1 MMADDPH
8 LGDFPPITDYALI
21 GDTRTAALISKNGA
35 IEWLCLPDFDSG
47 SIFAAMLDRLN
58 GGAMLLCP
66 AGEAEM
72 SRRYLGDA
80 PVLETSWQTATGQAK
95 VLDFM
100 PLAKET
106 ASSLEPARQLLRII
120 DVTEGEVEMFFE
132 ATPRPEYATGHSWL
146 RQTGS
151 QGWTISAGPEAF
163 LFRTDLDV
171 RTDTLGRLRGRTRLS
186 AGERRYVS
194 LSYTGREI
202 GIIPALARESEE
214 KLEVTLDWWR
224 GWEKQVDHEGP
235 WRAQV
240 RRSAMVLRLL
250 TCSQSGAVIAA
261 PTTSLPEVI
270 KGRRNW
276 DYRYCWPRD
285 AAFLLDSFTAL
296 GEIKEAEAFFSWLLH
311 ATRLTRP
318 RLATIYSIYGGHVP
332 EERELQQFAGYRH
345 SGPVR
350 RGNAAKAQ
358 LQLDVYG
365 SVIGAAYHFAEG
377 GGQIDIG
384 EASILRGFG
393 KTACDSWRQPDE
405 GIWELRLPRRHTT
418 YGKASCWSAL
428 TLLLLMQE
436 RGHLEGIPEAL
447 FQAEADALRE
457 AILCHG
463 WSEDHQAF
471 TGAFGHDYLD
481 AAVLMLPRLGVIGA
495 NHPKMRATFDRI
507 EEELTQG
514 ALVRRYPHGMDGF
527 ERREGAF
534 GICCFWAVEY
544 LAMRGDHE
552 EARRRFETLLALGS
566 DLGLFP
572 EEFDQETGQA
582 LGNYPQALTHAG
594 LIAAALA
601 IERAEKAAEAKV
613 PA

>member
-1 MMADDPH
+1 MKADDPQ
-8 LGDFPPITDYALI
+8 LGGYPPITDYALI
-21 GDTRTAALISKNGA
+21 GDTRTTALISKQGT

-72 SRRYLGDA
+72 SRSYLGDA
-80 PVLETSWQTATGQAK
+80 PVLETRWQTATGAAK
-95 VLDFM
+95 ILDFM
-100 PLAKET
+100 PLAKST
-106 ASSLEPARQLLRII
+106 ARGLEPARQLLRII
-120 DVTEGEVEMFFE
+120 DVTEGEVDMFFE
-132 ATPRPEYATGHSWL
+132 ANPRPEYATGHSQL

-171 RTDTLGRLRGRTRLS
+171 RVDTLGRLRGRTRMK

-202 GIIPALARESEE
+202 GIIPALAGESEA
-214 KLEVTLDWWR
+214 KLAATLDWWQ
-224 GWEKQVDHEGP
+224 GWEAQVDHEGP
-235 WRAQV
+235 WRAEV

-261 PTTSLPEVI
+261 PTTSLPEAI
-270 KGRRNW
+270 KGQRNW

-285 AAFLLDSFTAL
+285 ASFLLNSFTAL

-318 RLATIYSIYGGHVP
+318 KLAAVYGIYGGSVP
-332 EERELQQFAGYRH
+332 EERELQQFGGYRH

-350 RGNAAKAQ
+350 RGNAAKVQ

-365 SVIGAAYHFAEG
+365 SVIGAACHYAESG
-377 GGQIDIG
+377 GEIDFG

-393 KTACDSWRQPDE
+393 LTACNSWRQPDE

-428 TLLLLMQE
+428 TLLLSMQE
-436 RGHLEGIPEAL
+436 RGHIDRIPEAR
-447 FQAEADALRE
+447 FQAEANALRDT
-457 AILCHG
+457 ILRDG
-463 WSEDHQAF
+463 WSDERQAF

-481 AAVLMLPRLGVIGA
+481 AAVLMLPQLGVIEA
-495 NHPKMRATFDRI
+495 DHPKMRATFERI
-507 EEELTQG
+507 EEELTKG
-514 ALVRRYPHGMDGF
+514 VLVRRYPHGMDGF
-527 ERREGAF
+527 ETREGAF

-544 LAMRGDHE
+544 LALRGEHA
-552 EARRRFETLLALGS
+552 EARRRFEALLALGS

-572 EEFDQETGQA
+572 EEFDQESGEA

-594 LIAAALA
+594 LISAALA
-601 IERAEKAAEAKV
+601 IDRAEKAASAKV
-613 PA
+613 AA